1 MGELGRVRRVLGR
14 LAAFHQPWHLVAV
27 VVMELVVVVGMEM
40 VVVGRMVEMTMM
52 LKLITRLFQT
62 ASLCPR

>member
-14 LAAFHQPWHLVAV
+14 LAAFHQPWHLVV
-27 VVMELVVVVGMEM
+27 VVSMEM

>member
-1 MGELGRVRRVLGR
+1 MGELRRVRRVLGR
-14 LAAFHQPWHLVAV
+14 LAAFHQPWHLVV
-27 VVMELVVVVGMEM
+27 VVSMEM

>member
-1 MGELGRVRRVLGR
+1 MRRVLGR
-14 LAAFHQPWHLVAV
+14 LAAFHQPWHLVV
-27 VVMELVVVVGMEM
+27 GRMEI